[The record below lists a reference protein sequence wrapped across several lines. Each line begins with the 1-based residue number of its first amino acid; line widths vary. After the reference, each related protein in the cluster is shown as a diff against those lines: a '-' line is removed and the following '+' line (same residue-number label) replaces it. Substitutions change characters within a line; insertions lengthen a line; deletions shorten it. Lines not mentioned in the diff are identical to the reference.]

1 MDTKNIRVLLLEDE
15 AAHAEAIRR
24 ALKSS
29 STHYLVKLVGTLK
42 EYHDSVAA
50 GPPDIALLDMVLPDG
65 GALELLGPSP
75 EANPFP
81 LVVMT
86 SHGDEQTAV
95 EAMKAGALDYI
106 VKSPQTFADMP
117 RIVTHALDHWQLLQ
131 ERKQAQEA
139 LRESE
144 AQYRAIL
151 EQMYDP
157 YYEVDLAGNF
167 TFVNESTCRNL
178 GYTREELV
186 GKSFSFIVP
195 ADERKAMFIAFN
207 SVFKSGQP
215 NKGYPHRIINKNGRI
230 LFAESSIDIR
240 MNRQGEIIGFKSVSR
255 DVTERKK
262 TEVAF
267 QQRAALLD
275 AAYDS
280 LIAYDKEGEII
291 YANEA
296 ACSLRGYTREEML
309 AMNMRQLVPQG
320 ELPNLKQR
328 HKLLAKQGELSAE
341 AVHVK
346 KDGSAFQVD
355 THLRLA
361 ELGGKKVTIAVHR
374 DITGRKQMEKLLIN
388 NEARYRSLF
397 EHNPAAVYSLDLQ
410 GRFTSINAAA
420 IKLSGY
426 SEKEALRMS
435 MADVATADSIDTMS
449 TNFQNS
455 LRGESQSY
463 EAAINAK
470 DGRRIDVQ
478 LTSTPIVIGGD
489 IVGIY
494 GIAEDISGRK
504 QAQEALRES
513 EERYRGI
520 LEQMDDVYYE
530 VDLAGNFTFLNE
542 SSCRKLGYLR
552 EELMGKS
559 YGLAVPEDDIKKLFA
574 ASKAVFKSGEPDK
587 CFRHSI
593 LSKDGGV
600 LFAESF
606 IGLRRDKQ
614 GDIIGFKT
622 VSRDITGRK
631 KAEDDMKLR
640 ETHLQSLVSILQYNT
655 VSIQDFL
662 DNALNEAIKL
672 TGSKIGY
679 IYFYNEETKEFT
691 LNTWSQEVMK
701 ECTITEKKTLYH
713 LEKTGIWGEAVR
725 QRKPIVV
732 NDFQSPHALKKGY
745 PEGHA
750 PLYKYLTVPV
760 FMENRIVAVVGVAN
774 KQKDYTHT
782 DVLQL
787 TLLMDSV
794 WKATY
799 SKRMVEELRQGEEKY
814 RSLVEN
820 INDVFYTLDT
830 RGTITYVS
838 PVVER
843 FTLYKVND
851 LIGKPFIPLIYPD
864 DLPGLLDSLNR
875 LVSGQLE
882 PWEFRILDKDGRV
895 IFVRTSSQPVYENGE
910 VIGITAL
917 MTDVTEHK
925 QAEEALRLSEGKYRS
940 LFEESIAVVYVFDR
954 KKNFIDTNQ
963 AGLDLVGYSREEL
976 LTMHISDVDVD
987 YEVVLPAQQNVLSG
1001 GRIHN
1006 FEHRLR
1012 RKDGTIITVLNNS
1025 RPLTDHH
1032 GKEVGILSTLI
1043 DITDRKRLEEERQR
1057 VDKLES
1063 VGLLAAGIAHDFNNI
1078 LTAILGNISLAGMEA
1093 APGSELQNSLE
1104 QAEKASLRAKDLT
1117 VQLLT
1122 FSKGGAP
1129 VMKLSSLT
1137 ELLKDTAGFALRGS
1151 NVKCRFSI
1159 PAGLW
1164 HARIDAGQVSQVIH
1178 NLVINA
1184 QQAMPAGGSIEISAE
1199 NIALSKTQSLGKG
1212 LPLEEGH
1219 YVRIAVT
1226 DHGIGI
1232 PADHLE
1238 KIFDPFFTTKQK
1250 GNGMGL
1256 AISFSIARQHGG
1268 HLSVESEPGT
1278 GSTFYLYLPASTQT
1292 SAPKEDKK
1300 EAIKPAGKARILVM
1314 DDEPGVR
1321 DIAGRLLSHLGYAD
1335 VEFAGDGAEAIK
1347 LYKAAMKSGNP
1358 FNAAILDLTIAG
1370 GMGGEVAIKKLLK
1383 IDPGIKAIVS
1393 SGYVDDPVMARFR
1406 DYGFSGMVAKPYTIA
1421 ELRKAVQDV
1430 IG

>member
-1 MDTKNIRVLLLEDE
+1 MDTKDIRVLLLEDE

-29 STHYLVKLVGTLK
+29 STHYQVKLVGTLK
-42 EYHDSVAA
+42 EYRDSVAA
-50 GPPDIALLDMVLPDG
+50 GPPDIALLDMILPDG
-65 GALELLGPSP
+65 GARELLGPSP

-86 SHGDEQTAV
+86 SHGDERTAV
-95 EAMKAGALDYI
+95 EAMKAGALDYV

-186 GKSFSFIVP
+186 GKSFSFLVP
-195 ADERKAMFIAFN
+195 EDERKAMFIAFN
-207 SVFKSGQP
+207 SVFKSGEP
-215 NKGYPHRIINKNGRI
+215 NKGYPHRIINKDGRI

-240 MNRQGEIIGFKSVSR
+240 MNRQGETIGFKSVSR
-255 DVTERKK
+255 DVTERIK

-280 LIAYDKEGEII
+280 LIAYDKEGKII

-320 ELPNLKQR
+320 ELPNLKLR
-328 HKLLAKQGELSAE
+328 HKLLDKQGELSAE
-341 AVHVK
+341 AVHVR

-374 DITGRKQMEKLLIN
+374 DITGRKQTEKLLID

-420 IKLSGY
+420 IRLSGY

-435 MADVATADSIDTMS
+435 MADVATPDSIDTMS
-449 TNFQNS
+449 KNFQNS

-470 DGRRIDVQ
+470 DGRRIDVH

-504 QAQEALRES
+504 QAQDELRES
-513 EERYRGI
+513 EERYRSI

-530 VDLAGNFTFLNE
+530 ADLAGNFTFLNE
-542 SSCRKLGYLR
+542 SSCRKLGYSR
-552 EELMGKS
+552 EELIGKS
-559 YGLAVPEDDIKKLFA
+559 YRLTVPEDDIKKLFA
-574 ASKAVFKSGEPDK
+574 ASKAVFKSGEPNQ
-587 CFRHSI
+587 CFPHGI
-593 LSKDGGV
+593 LRKDGNV

-606 IGLRRDKQ
+606 IGLRRNKQ

-631 KAEDDMKLR
+631 QAGDA
-640 ETHLQSLVSILQYNT
+640 LQKS
-655 VSIQDFL
+655 
-662 DNALNEAIKL
+662 
-672 TGSKIGY
+672 
-679 IYFYNEETKEFT
+679 
-691 LNTWSQEVMK
+691 
-701 ECTITEKKTLYH
+701 
-713 LEKTGIWGEAVR
+713 
-725 QRKPIVV
+725 
-732 NDFQSPHALKKGY
+732 
-745 PEGHA
+745 
-750 PLYKYLTVPV
+750 
-760 FMENRIVAVVGVAN
+760 
-774 KQKDYTHT
+774 
-782 DVLQL
+782 
-787 TLLMDSV
+787 
-794 WKATY
+794 
-799 SKRMVEELRQGEEKY
+799 EEKY

-917 MTDVTEHK
+917 MTDVTERK

-954 KKNFIDTNQ
+954 KKNFIDSNQ

-976 LTMHISDVDVD
+976 LAMHISEVDVD
-987 YEVVLPAQQNVLSG
+987 YEIVLPAQQNVLSG

-1012 RKDGTIITVLNNS
+1012 RKDGAIITVLNNS
-1025 RPLTDHH
+1025 RPLTDRH

-1043 DITDRKRLEEERQR
+1043 DITDRKRLEEERLR

-1063 VGLLAAGIAHDFNNI
+1063 VGMLAAGIAHDFNNI
-1078 LTAILGNISLAGMEA
+1078 LTSILGNISLASMEA
-1093 APGSELQNSLE
+1093 APGSELKNSLE

-1129 VMKLSSLT
+1129 VMKLASLT

-1151 NVKCRFSI
+1151 NIKCRFSI

-1164 HARIDAGQVSQVIH
+1164 HAEIDAGQVSQVIH

-1184 QQAMPAGGSIEISAE
+1184 QQAMPTGGSIEISAE
-1199 NIALSKTQSLGKG
+1199 NIALSETQSLGRG
-1212 LPLEEGH
+1212 LPLKSGD
-1219 YVRIAVT
+1219 YIRIAVT

-1232 PADHLE
+1232 PGDHLE

-1300 EAIKPAGKARILVM
+1300 EAIRPAGKARILVM
-1314 DDEPGVR
+1314 DDEQGVR

-1335 VEFAGDGAEAIK
+1335 VEFAEDGAEAIK
-1347 LYKAAMKSGNP
+1347 LYKAALKSGNP

-1370 GMGGEVAIKKLLK
+1370 GMGGEIAIKKLLK
-1383 IDPGIKAIVS
+1383 IDPGVKAIVS

-1406 DYGFSGMVAKPYTIA
+1406 DYGFSGVVAKPYTIE